1 MKITNMRTV
10 LMRTTSMYN
19 SETVWELFLKLNGLN
34 TIFKIEKRIPDL
46 LC

>member
-10 LMRTTSMYN
+10 LMMTTSMYN
-19 SETVWELFLKLNGLN
+19 SENVWELFLKLNGLN